1 MDGSR
6 SRWDLGLLML
16 GVAMVLASP
25 HAHGQDL
32 VLLVAAAAP
41 VASRLWSERL
51 PWPVA
56 LGSGLGWLLFC
67 WLLPQQVLFGATLS
81 SSVLLAAVF
90 AGTLAL
96 IRTGRW
102 SVLPGSPVRS
112 RRPGLA

>member
-56 LGSGLGWLLFC
+56 LGSGLGWLLFY
-67 WLLPQQVLFGATLS
+67 WLLPQQELFGVGRGHGDRVAHDELG
-81 SSVLLAAVF
+81 VPLAEAE
-90 AGTLAL
+90 GT
-96 IRTGRW
+96 
-102 SVLPGSPVRS
+102 
-112 RRPGLA
+112 